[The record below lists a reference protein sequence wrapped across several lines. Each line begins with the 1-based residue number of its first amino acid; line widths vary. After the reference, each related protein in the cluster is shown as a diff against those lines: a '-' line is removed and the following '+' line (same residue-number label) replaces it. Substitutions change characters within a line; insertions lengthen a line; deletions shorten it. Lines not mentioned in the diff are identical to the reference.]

1 MYYALRIKNEEGAV
15 KRYSYLIIALIIIT
29 IGYYGVNAL
38 FTKSFEIPT
47 TSVTNGEFVI
57 GLNTTGRVDATRAV
71 TLSTPRIRGLQITWL
86 APEGIRILEDA
97 PVIKFDASK
106 QITDL
111 ADRTSELK
119 IKKSALERAK
129 KEYIIQEKQLT
140 LNLEKS
146 RRNYDEKK
154 YDAPRIAEEARMEKD
169 LAELNF
175 EAKLEQ
181 LKADVEKAEV
191 EVQRARDKESL
202 AQREFDQMTIN
213 APIPGLVVYLEIWK
227 GGTMDKVQE
236 GDSPW
241 PGQGL
246 INLPDLDEMKVD
258 ATVSEVDANKVDSGQ
273 LVEVV
278 LDAFPLEKYEGVV
291 TSVST
296 LARKKESG
304 SKINVFDVIVAI
316 KDHDEKLKPGMSA
329 SCNIIIDRIQNVISV
344 PFEAVFE
351 KDGKT
356 VVYLK
361 NKKEKEVTVGQRN
374 DMDIE
379 IIEGLDGDEIICLL
393 DPTLDEQGLPG
404 DRATE
409 PELNKGNSPQ
419 KKTQDVKSGD
429 KSKRR
434 GNKGK

>member
-1 MYYALRIKNEEGAV
+1 V
-15 KRYSYLIIALIIIT
+15 KRYSYLFIVLIIII

-38 FTKSFEIPT
+38 FTKSYEIPT
-47 TSVTNGEFVI
+47 TSVSNGEFVV

-86 APEGIRILEDA
+86 APEGVRVLEED

-111 ADRTSELK
+111 ADRSSELK

-154 YDAPRIAEEARMEKD
+154 YDAPRIAEEAKMEKE

-191 EVQRARDKESL
+191 EVKRAKDKEAL
-202 AQREFDQMTIN
+202 AQKELDQMTIN

-227 GGTMDKVQE
+227 GGTMGKVQE

-278 LDAFPLEKYEGVV
+278 LDAFPQQKYHGVV
-291 TSVST
+291 TSIST
-296 LARKKESG
+296 LARRKESG
-304 SKINVFDVIVAI
+304 SKINVFDVEVAI

-329 SCNIIIDRIQNVISV
+329 SCNIIIDRFENVISV

-351 KDGKT
+351 KEGKT

-361 NKKEKEVTVGQRN
+361 NKKEKEVTVGKRN
-374 DMDIE
+374 DMNIE
-379 IIEGLDGDEIICLL
+379 IVEGLEGDEVICLL
-393 DPTLDEQGLPG
+393 DPTLDEHGLPG
-404 DRATE
+404 DKATE
-409 PELNKGNSPQ
+409 PELNKSDKPQ
-419 KKTQDVKSGD
+419 NKRKNIKSGD
-429 KSKRR
+429 KSKLR
-434 GNKGK
+434 GKKGR